1 MSIRRS
7 SRGRRARVCALQML
21 YQWEVS
27 KEPPERV
34 KETYWQQVNVKS
46 PQREFA
52 DELFEKAAAEVAEVD
67 ALIRARARRWRVERL
82 AAVDRNLLRLAITEF
97 RHYPQT
103 PPAVVINEALE
114 IAKLFSGDESL
125 EFINGVL
132 DSVRKDLA
140 GEREELVPDTMKE
153 SKS

>member
-7 SRGRRARVCALQML
+7 SRSRRSRVCALQML

-27 KEPPERV
+27 KEPPAGV
-34 KETYWQQVNVKS
+34 KETYWRQVNVKG

-52 DELFEKAAAEVAEVD
+52 DELFDAATAEVAELD
-67 ALIRARARRWRVERL
+67 AIIRAHTRRWRLERL
-82 AAVDRNLLRLAITEF
+82 AAVDRNLLRLALTEF
-97 RHYPQT
+97 RHHPQT

-125 EFINGVL
+125 EFLNGVL
-132 DSVRKDLA
+132 DSVRKEQKA
-140 GEREELVPDTMKE
+140 VGSRQ
-153 SKS
+153 